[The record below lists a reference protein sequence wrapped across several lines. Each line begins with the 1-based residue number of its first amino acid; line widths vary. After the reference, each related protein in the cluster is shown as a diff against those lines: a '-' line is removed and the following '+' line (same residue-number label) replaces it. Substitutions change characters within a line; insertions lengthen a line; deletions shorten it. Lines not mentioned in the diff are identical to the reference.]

1 MLPAFF
7 VRIDSLPLSANGKLD
22 RRQLPAPPEQVAAVA
37 PRTATEAELAAVW
50 ADVLG
55 VAEVG
60 VHDDFYALGG
70 DSILMLRIRAAAQRR
85 GLGFELADLMR
96 NPTVAG
102 LAECLVRPL
111 AERSYQPFELVSEVD
126 KPRLEGL
133 EDAFPTSRL
142 SLGLL
147 FHSRQRP
154 DSSVYHDVFHY
165 RFDLAWDEAAFRHA
179 LDRVVA
185 AYPALRSSFD
195 LSGASEPLQLVH
207 TQARSEPLI
216 LDLRGNP
223 EAGTVLDEHIRQRR
237 FHRYSLQQPG
247 LFLFAAFVREDG
259 LDLVFS
265 FHHAI
270 LDGWSVANLI
280 VALVA
285 AYRGEPLP
293 GPAPALACH
302 VREELA
308 ALASPAAVE

>member
-1 MLPAFF
+1 
-7 VRIDSLPLSANGKLD
+7 
-22 RRQLPAPPEQVAAVA
+22 
-37 PRTATEAELAAVW
+37 
-50 ADVLG
+50 
-55 VAEVG
+55 
-60 VHDDFYALGG
+60 
-70 DSILMLRIRAAAQRR
+70 ILMLRIRAAAQRR

-102 LAECLVRPL
+102 LAERLVRPL

-308 ALASPAAVE
+308 ALASPAAVGYWTGLLEG

>member
-1 MLPAFF
+1 
-7 VRIDSLPLSANGKLD
+7 
-22 RRQLPAPPEQVAAVA
+22 
-37 PRTATEAELAAVW
+37 
-50 ADVLG
+50 
-55 VAEVG
+55 
-60 VHDDFYALGG
+60 
-70 DSILMLRIRAAAQRR
+70 MLRIRAAAQRR

-216 LDLRGNP
+216 LTCAATRRPGRCSTSTSAN
-223 EAGTVLDEHIRQRR
+223 AASIAIRCNSPG
-237 FHRYSLQQPG
+237 YS
-247 LFLFAAFVREDG
+247 
-259 LDLVFS
+259 
-265 FHHAI
+265 
-270 LDGWSVANLI
+270 
-280 VALVA
+280 
-285 AYRGEPLP
+285 
-293 GPAPALACH
+293 C
-302 VREELA
+302 
-308 ALASPAAVE
+308 SPRSSARTA